1 MNELL
6 LADDK
11 AGYRNIMAGPSFPG
25 FSAFQPGPGCS
36 MGFDDLKTIEA
47 AQFLESVATGEQLAP
62 SAADG
67 WAAAEIASAALAS
80 AESGQWV
87 EVPAVTGRTTV

>member
-1 MNELL
+1 
-6 LADDK
+6 
-11 AGYRNIMAGPSFPG
+11 
-25 FSAFQPGPGCS
+25 

-47 AQFLESVATGEQLAP
+47 AQFLESVHTGRQLAP

-80 AESGQWV
+80 AQCGQWV
-87 EVPAVTGRTTV
+87 DVPPATGRTTV